1 MMEKTV
7 KPHTQLHITLP
18 ALAGAAAIGA
28 MFLISATPII
38 AHDGGHHVFEA
49 GDVEF
54 KPGPPTLPPGAQ
66 FAILVGNPA
75 EEGQFVMRLK
85 FPAGY
90 DIPPHRHPKEEHVT
104 VLSGG
109 FGMAL
114 GETHDRASA
123 KLMPAGSFMRIPVG
137 AAHFAWTEE
146 ETVVQLNGI
155 GPFGVEY
162 VDPKDDPR
170 TN

>member
-1 MMEKTV
+1 MEEEMRAYPIDKHPFGIV
-7 KPHTQLHITLP
+7 AVAAVVATLV
-18 ALAGAAAIGA
+18 AV
-28 MFLISATPII
+28 SATPMI
-38 AHDGGHHVFEA
+38 AHDGEH
-49 GDVEF
+49 DVVAADEVTF
-54 KPGPPTLPPGAQ
+54 RPGPPTLPPGAQ
-66 FAILVGNPA
+66 FAVLLGSPA
-75 EEGQFVMRLK
+75 EEGPFVMRLK

-114 GETHDRASA
+114 GETHDRRSA
-123 KLMPAGSFMRIPVG
+123 KLMPAGSFIRIPVG